1 MPRDR
6 TGILIIRT
14 WIEEGSA
21 EPLRAE
27 VRMIND
33 VSAGIECKQTMA
45 RAEEVV
51 GAVQRWLS
59 EFQSS
64 QRTPL

>member
-1 MPRDR
+1 MQRDR
-6 TGILIIRT
+6 TGLLIIRT

-27 VRMIND
+27 VRKIND
-33 VSAGIECKQTMA
+33 VSAGIECTQTLA

-51 GAVQRWLS
+51 ASVQRWLA
-59 EFQSS
+59 EFLSGHQ
-64 QRTPL
+64 TPT